1 MRNCVV
7 FMFVLLSTLPNAADS
22 VWVWGIPLQTEI
34 YFHIGQWIEWKKI
47 LCHLSFYKMDILNTV
62 SRSKLEIVYTYMT
75 TYTLHICMCSARS
88 WSHSYIFFSIAFVHL
103 WSFPHC
109 IWANDLCFSHGSFK
123 ESVIHFNNIAWT
135 WFWKKEIPSESEG
148 WGSSAKQEHPQAV
161 TQVIG
166 LIYFCLQ
173 SKLDTI
179 G

>member
-1 MRNCVV
+1 MQQT
-7 FMFVLLSTLPNAADS
+7 LSGSEGFLCRR
-22 VWVWGIPLQTEI
+22 EI

-109 IWANDLCFSHGSFK
+109 IWANDLCFAHRSYG
-123 ESVIHFNNIAWT
+123 ESVIAWT
-135 WFWKKEIPSESEG
+135 WFWKKCRLNQRVG
-148 WGSSAKQEHPQAV
+148 GQQCQEHPP
-161 TQVIG
+161 TEVIG
-166 LIYFCLQ
+166 LIYYCLQ
-173 SKLDTI
+173 SKLDAMGKI
-179 G
+179 LKKWKMGKI